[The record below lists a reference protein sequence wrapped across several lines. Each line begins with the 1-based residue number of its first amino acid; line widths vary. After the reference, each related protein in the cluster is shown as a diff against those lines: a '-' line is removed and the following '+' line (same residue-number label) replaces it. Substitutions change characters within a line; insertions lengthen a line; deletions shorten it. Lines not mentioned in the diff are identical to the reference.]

1 MSQKQET
8 HYWLMKSEPNV
19 FSIDDLKNRPH
30 QTEPWD
36 GVRNYQARN
45 FMKDQMKVGHEVLFY
60 HSNCTPPGI
69 AGVMTVVKEAYPDE
83 SQFNKVSNYFDPKST
98 RESPRWF
105 NVDVKFVRKTKLL
118 SLPELREHK
127 KLEQM
132 KILQKGSRLSITPIT
147 PAEWR
152 YIQSLI

>member
-1 MSQKQET
+1 
-8 HYWLMKSEPNV
+8 
-19 FSIDDLKNRPH
+19 
-30 QTEPWD
+30 
-36 GVRNYQARN
+36 
-45 FMKDQMKVGHEVLFY
+45 MKDQLKVGHEVLFY

-83 SQFNKVSNYFDPKST
+83 SQFDKVSNYFDPKST
-98 RESPRWF
+98 RDSPRWF